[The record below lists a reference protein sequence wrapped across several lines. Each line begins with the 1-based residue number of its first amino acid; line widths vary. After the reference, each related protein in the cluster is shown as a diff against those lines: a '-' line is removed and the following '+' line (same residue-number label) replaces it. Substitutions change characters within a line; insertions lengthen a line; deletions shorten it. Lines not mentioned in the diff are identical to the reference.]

1 MVKNLLA
8 VHKTWVRSL
17 GQKDPLKKGWLL
29 TPVFL
34 PGKSHRQRS
43 LAGYGQWNCRE
54 SDTTEQL
61 TLSWVSLVTQMVKNL
76 LANIEDIRDAG
87 SVSGLG
93 RSPEGRHGNPLQY
106 SCLESPMDRG
116 AWLST
121 VHRVTKS
128 QT

>member
-8 VHKTWVRSL
+8 VHNKTWVRSL
-17 GQKDPLKKGWLL
+17 GQKNPLKKGWLL

-76 LANIEDIRDAG
+76 LAMWETWLRPQGWEENQMTHP
-87 SVSGLG
+87 SFFS
-93 RSPEGRHGNPLQY
+93 
-106 SCLESPMDRG
+106 LE
-116 AWLST
+116 
-121 VHRVTKS
+121 V
-128 QT
+128 